1 MYLYIYIYFFQFP
14 FFLNFIP
21 EEFCSLTDLEKLSTF
36 SQRFPLPSMYRI
48 HVWKVLLGKNHMRS
62 GVHPVTL
69 FSCADLT
76 RWVET
81 KNTGENHLAIV
92 LH

>member
-1 MYLYIYIYFFQFP
+1 MMLCWLFSFFP
-14 FFLNFIP
+14 FLNFIP

-62 GVHPVTL
+62 GVHPVIL
-69 FSCADLT
+69 FSCADMT